1 MNDRDANR
9 PGADPS
15 KDLSDQILAQK
26 FPPSGVQQGC
36 GQQLLNYDHSNH
48 STLTPAAAPGIYQLG
63 ATFYPNVSSN
73 QQQGYFQTNYGAPGA
88 MPAQPGPHAHP
99 WVAAPADAYAHLNAA
114 ASGVMDD
121 QQFGVHQQQH
131 HQPLLGPW

>member
-1 MNDRDANR
+1 MNDRDANQ

-26 FPPSGVQQGC
+26 FPPAGVQQGC

-88 MPAQPGPHAHP
+88 IPSQPGLHAP
-99 WVAAPADAYAHLNAA
+99 GSMNTRETRWYYVLYVLLFIMYNTGLYYAQVSKLV
-114 ASGVMDD
+114 SK
-121 QQFGVHQQQH
+121 
-131 HQPLLGPW
+131 LLVS